1 MFLLCDG
8 FCLWFCLWCFCL
20 FDACGVLFGVSGVV
34 LVFCLCD
41 ACILFVCSVTVFG
54 VCGGAL
60 FGVFDACGAC
70 GVFLIGV

>member
-1 MFLLCDG
+1 MIVSV
-8 FCLWFCLWCFCL
+8 
-20 FDACGVLFGVSGVV
+20 CGVLFGVSGVV

-60 FGVFDACGAC
+60 FGVFGAC